1 MTGPAADIDARPVA
15 RFAPATL
22 RAAAWTVYSVVR
34 TRRALKA
41 DGLSAERVAPPKGLP
56 SGAGRGVLGVLRR
69 LEPTCLERS
78 IVLQT
83 WLASHGRRFDVVVG
97 VATEDGAV
105 KAHAWLGYE
114 TPPPDAKGFREIH
127 RIPPP

>member
-1 MTGPAADIDARPVA
+1 MRPPAVETDARPVA
-15 RFAPATL
+15 RFAPVTL
-22 RAAAWTVYSVVR
+22 YAAAWTVWAVVR

-41 DGLSAERVAPPKGLP
+41 HGLSAERVAPPKGLP
-56 SGAGRGVLGVLRR
+56 WGAGRGVLGVLRR

-78 IVLQT
+78 IVLQS
-83 WLASHGRRFDVVVG
+83 WLASHGRPYDVVVG
-97 VATEDGAV
+97 VANESGAV

-114 TPPPDAKGFREIH
+114 TPPPDSSGFRELH